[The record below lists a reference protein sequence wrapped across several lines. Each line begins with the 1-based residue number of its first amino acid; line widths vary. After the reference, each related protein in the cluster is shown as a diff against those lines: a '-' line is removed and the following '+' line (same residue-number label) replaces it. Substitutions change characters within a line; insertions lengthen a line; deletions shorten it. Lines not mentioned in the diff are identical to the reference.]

1 MGRPEDGAGTVW
13 VHDPPDRNG
22 DPDEVNEPAPFA
34 PPARPSSDLSVS
46 RAPEPFMLPPPE
58 RSSPWGSTGCLLL
71 LFVGGGIGI
80 GLAALLALAM
90 VGAAFWLRTG

>member
-1 MGRPEDGAGTVW
+1 
-13 VHDPPDRNG
+13 
-22 DPDEVNEPAPFA
+22 
-34 PPARPSSDLSVS
+34 
-46 RAPEPFMLPPPE
+46 
-58 RSSPWGSTGCLLL
+58 LL